1 MSLSRFPYPGFD
13 RAWTAGPTFL
23 MGLALVILGL
33 VRWSTLPTS
42 GIVVCFSI
50 GMPLAVMG
58 AALWCEQSW
67 ARIPGVGLFGALALY
82 FGWLL
87 ATSGWSWKTCGGLLF
102 ALWMMWEVW
111 KDFSPRSYAAEE
123 EAAQA
128 AVADRPL
135 ISLVL
140 LLRRPRHLDAR
151 ILARYCSTAWGGT
164 FTATEGELSA
174 MPESATDGSVAGRPP
189 LLIVAFNNRLHLIH
203 NHDQPYFDE
212 PASIANATGDLRIRQ
227 LLAENRG
234 WMAVD
239 LICARDETVDP
250 NDHYP
255 RLALLIA
262 ELAGPDC
269 QAIYQPDEGR
279 FNHWDESLEAKLRL
293 GGLSAVF
300 SENVRLPVIEVSD
313 EDPRMKAAV
322 TEARSRWEEFETAF
336 RSGTASHYSVKAP
349 ITIEDQTEFIWI
361 TVDAIQG
368 EEISGK
374 LGNDPVNLG
383 NLKMGTSVVVT
394 RSEVTDW
401 VYMRDD
407 MPTGLFSLKALG
419 EIQRERSGDS

>member
-1 MSLSRFPYPGFD
+1 MSLSRIPYPGSD

-23 MGLALVILGL
+23 MGLALVILGI

-67 ARIPGVGLFGALALY
+67 ARIPGVALFGALALY
-82 FGWLL
+82 FAWIL
-87 ATSGWSWKTCGGLLF
+87 TSSGWSWGTCGGLLF
-102 ALWMMWEVW
+102 AMWMMHDVW
-111 KDFSPRSYAAEE
+111 KDFSPGSYDAEE

-151 ILARYCSTAWGGT
+151 ILARYCSAAWGGS
-164 FTATEGELSA
+164 FTATEGELSS
-174 MPESATDGSVAGRPP
+174 MPESPNDGFVAGKPP
-189 LLIVAFNNRLHLIH
+189 LLIVAFKNRLHLVH
-203 NHDQPYFDE
+203 NHNHAYFDN
-212 PASIANATGDLRIRQ
+212 PASIGNATGDLRIRQ
-227 LLAENRG
+227 LLGENRG

-250 NDHYP
+250 NEHYP

-279 FNHWDESLEAKLRL
+279 FNHWDESLEAKLRQ
-293 GGLSAVF
+293 GDLSAVF
-300 SENVRLPVIEVSD
+300 NENVRLPVIEVSD
-313 EDPRMKAAV
+313 DDPRMQAAV
-322 TEARSRWEEFETAF
+322 AEARSRWSEFESAF
-336 RSGTASHYSVKAP
+336 RAGSASHYSVKAP
-349 ITIEDQTEFIWI
+349 ISVDDQTEFIWI
-361 TVDAIQG
+361 TVDAINND
-368 EEISGK
+368 EILGK

-383 NLKMGTSVVVT
+383 SLKMGTPVVVA
-394 RSEVTDW
+394 RSDVTDW
-401 VYMRDD
+401 VYIRDNS
-407 MPTGLFSLKALG
+407 PTGLFSLKALG
-419 EIQRERSGDS
+419 EIQRERSSDP